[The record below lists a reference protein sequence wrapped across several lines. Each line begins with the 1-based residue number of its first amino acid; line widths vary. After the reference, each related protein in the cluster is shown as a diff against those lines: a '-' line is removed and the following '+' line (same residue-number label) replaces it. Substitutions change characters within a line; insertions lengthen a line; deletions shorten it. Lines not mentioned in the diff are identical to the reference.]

1 MAGFMDILGTMMQ
14 QGMAQSGGKRMSSAL
29 GGRSGLE
36 DLLGD
41 LGQMMGGARTGQAP
55 SAASSGGILG
65 DVLGQL
71 ANNKV
76 AVGGLGALAGALLG
90 GGGSAARG
98 AIGGGGLAMLASLAF
113 SSLQKAGQP
122 MARAPRA
129 LLEPQNEKERQ
140 TLENDAEVIV
150 KAMIN
155 AAKADGRIDQREVEK
170 IIGKLQEGGLTAEEK
185 EFFLTETQK
194 AGNLKD
200 IAASVGG
207 DIELAAEV
215 YAASLLAIE
224 VDTEAERA
232 YLKKLAGELGL
243 NSRITDHIERTLG
256 VAV

>member
-14 QGMAQSGGKRMSSAL
+14 QGMAQSGGTRMSNAL
-29 GGRSGLE
+29 GGKSGLE
-36 DLLGD
+36 DLLGG
-41 LGQMMGGARTGQAP
+41 LGQMMGGGQTGQAP
-55 SAASSGGILG
+55 APTGSGGMLG

-98 AIGGGGLAMLASLAF
+98 AIGGGSLAMLASLAF

-122 MARAPRA
+122 MRQPPRA
-129 LLEPQNEKERQ
+129 LLEPQNEKEIQ
-140 TLENDAEVIV
+140 ALENDAEVIV

-155 AAKADGRIDQREVEK
+155 AAKADGRIDQEEIEK
-170 IIGKLQEGGLTAEEK
+170 IIGKLQEGGLTAEERQ
-185 EFFLTETQK
+185 FFQAEATK
-194 AGNLKD
+194 PINLKGV
-200 IAASVGG
+200 AAAVDG

-215 YAASLLAIE
+215 YAASLLVIE
-224 VDTEAERA
+224 VDTDAERS
-232 YLKKLAGELGL
+232 YLKELALELGL

-256 VAV
+256 VRV

>member
-36 DLLGD
+36 DLLGG

-55 SAASSGGILG
+55 AAAASGGMLG

-122 MARAPRA
+122 MAQAPRA
-129 LLEPQNEKERQ
+129 LLEPQNEEERQ

-185 EFFLTETQK
+185 EFFLTETKK

-200 IAASVGG
+200 IAASVGD